1 MGKRRFAVTGS
12 GGTLKTDA
20 SRYDSTS
27 VESHTRGWNLGIHVK
42 GEPLRPDGKV
52 DPNYDHFTVSVTG
65 GSFADH
71 PRRIVLDVWEDS
83 EGIHVEPSY
92 CPSVIDHSQLSK

>member
-12 GGTLKTDA
+12 GHLAVTDVN
-20 SRYDSTS
+20 RYDSAGVS
-27 VESHTRGWNLGIHVK
+27 SHTRGWNLGIYVE

-52 DPNYDHFTVSVTG
+52 DPNYDHFTISVTG
-65 GSFADH
+65 GSNADH
-71 PRRIVLDVWEDS
+71 PRRIVLEVWEDN

-92 CPSVIDHSQLSK
+92 CPNVIDHSQLGK